1 MNPRL
6 SSLCIA
12 AFIAACKQA
21 VPAPPDAPLDAG
33 RDGAVQEDR
42 HLVGGDSE
50 VSPPTPRILPD
61 VVESDEARWDA
72 PAEAGQKDAGVRP
85 DSGQDAGPSGAD
97 APSDSPS
104 PADHPT
110 SDASALDVPPGS
122 IVCTDPEGRQRVV
135 NPDTN
140 ALHCGGCN
148 RRCCGRFCTDGRCT
162 AESSPGIDACPLLPE
177 EERLLGC
184 YGEIAVSTSSN
195 PNHCGACGR
204 RCSENQRCVEGNCLS
219 R

>member
-6 SSLCIA
+6 SMLCIA
-12 AFIAACKQA
+12 AFTATCTQA
-21 VPAPPDAPLDAG
+21 VPAPSGAPLDAG
-33 RDGAVQEDR
+33 RDGAAQVDR
-42 HLVGGDSE
+42 QAVGGDTA
-50 VSPPTPRILPD
+50 TPRVLPD
-61 VVESDEARWDA
+61 VVESQEAGWDV
-72 PAEAGQKDAGVRP
+72 PTEAGQGDAGVRP
-85 DSGQDAGPSGAD
+85 DIEQDAGLPWVD
-97 APSDSPS
+97 AATDSPS

-110 SDASALDVPPGS
+110 SDVSSVEVPPGS
-122 IVCTDPEGRQRVV
+122 IVCTDPEGRERVV

-148 RRCCGRFCTDGRCT
+148 RRCCGRYCTDGLCT
-162 AESSPGIDACPLLPE
+162 AESSPGLEACPLLPE

-204 RCSENQRCVEGNCLS
+204 RCAEDQRCVDGNCAS
-219 R
+219 H